1 MSLPDEPL
9 TRKEQYLSNIAGQGG
24 DLPEEPLT
32 RVEQYLDYIAR
43 NGGTGGGSVDIT
55 IDSAPTQ
62 GSTNAVSSGGV
73 YAALVGKQDAL
84 TFDTVPTEGSDNPVT
99 SDGLYVA
106 LDKVKSH
113 IYAFH
118 IDGSESDPSAKVT
131 YLEDA
136 KNMVP
141 AHMDYATGKFDY
153 GSWKNV
159 FFMPRP
165 CMVLQEGIVDYYL
178 DPDDYTKKEDG
189 TASDIA
195 DTSYAGN
202 AMMEWGQNRKKI
214 WYKVV
219 PDANDVTSGTVYIA
233 DDQMDSGYHAWSFIN
248 NQGELVDHFYTAIY
262 NGSSVNDG
270 SDDVMRSMS
279 GLAITQSLSGTV
291 ERDMCLANN
300 KGSEVLWYTEVIA
313 DRILIN
319 FLLILMGKS
328 TDTQTVFGR
337 GLDSGSQTALDAYRT
352 GALNDKG
359 LFFGYNDGNH
369 GVKVFGMEN
378 WWGAQWRRTA
388 GYIKNGSDQLI
399 KLTYGQQ
406 DGSTVDGYNTDGL
419 GYINMGITPTGT
431 SGGYID
437 VMNFNE
443 YGMFGKNSS
452 GSSSTHF
459 CDGQW
464 FNNSATTYAIFG
476 GYSTSGLLCGAFCYH
491 LSSAVSNVSWY
502 YGVALSYR
510 PRE

>member
-1 MSLPDEPL
+1 MAITKPPVLDETGKAIAASL
-9 TRKEQYLSNIAGQGG
+9 AGIEKA
-24 DLPEEPLT
+24 LK
-32 RVEQYLDYIAR
+32 R
-43 NGGTGGGSVDIT
+43 GSYT
-55 IDSAPTQ
+55 
-62 GSTNAVSSGGV
+62 
-73 YAALVGKQDAL
+73 L
-84 TFDTVPTEGSDNPVT
+84 
-99 SDGLYVA
+99 
-106 LDKVKSH
+106 
-113 IYAFH
+113 YAFH
-118 IDGSESDPSAKVT
+118 IDGSESNPASKVT

-136 KNMVP
+136 KGMTP
-141 AHMDYATGKFDY
+141 AGMDYTNGVFSY
-153 GSWKNV
+153 GSWADA

-165 CMVLQEGIVDYYL
+165 CMVLQEGVVDYYL

-202 AMMEWGQNRKKI
+202 AMMEWGQNGKKI

-219 PDANDVTSGTVYIA
+219 PDPGDVTSGTVYIS
-233 DDQMDSGYHAWSFIN
+233 DTQLDPSYHAWNFIN
-248 NQGELVDHFYTAIY
+248 NQGREVDHFYTPIF
-262 NGSSVNDG
+262 NGSSV
-270 SDDVMRSMS
+270 DDVMRSMS
-279 GLAITQSLSGTV
+279 GLAVSQSLTGTV
-291 ERDMCLANN
+291 ERDRCLANN
-300 KGSEVLWYTEVIA
+300 KGSEVLWYTEVMS

-337 GLDSGSQTALDAYRT
+337 GLDSWSQAALNAYRT

-388 GYIKNGSDQLI
+388 GYILKNGDQRV

-406 DGSTVDGYNTDGL
+406 DGSTVDGYNTTGD
-419 GYINMGITPTGT
+419 GYISMGISPTGT

-437 VMNFNE
+437 VMNFND

-452 GSSSTHF
+452 GSSSTHY

-464 FNNSATTYAIFG
+464 FNNSGDRYALFG
-476 GYSTSGLLCGAFCYH
+476 GDSVDGVLCGAVCCD
-491 LSSAVSNVSWY
+491 LADAVSIAYWY

>member
-1 MSLPDEPL
+1 MSITKPPVLDE
-9 TRKEQYLSNIAGQGG
+9 TGKRIAASLAGIEKA
-24 DLPEEPLT
+24 LK
-32 RVEQYLDYIAR
+32 R
-43 NGGTGGGSVDIT
+43 GTYT
-55 IDSAPTQ
+55 
-62 GSTNAVSSGGV
+62 
-73 YAALVGKQDAL
+73 L
-84 TFDTVPTEGSDNPVT
+84 
-99 SDGLYVA
+99 
-106 LDKVKSH
+106 
-113 IYAFH
+113 YAFH
-118 IDGSESDPSAKVT
+118 IDGTESNPASKVT

-136 KNMVP
+136 TGMTP
-141 AHMDYATGKFDY
+141 AGMDYTNGKFNY
-153 GSWKNV
+153 GSWEDA

-195 DTSYAGN
+195 DTTYAGN
-202 AMMEWGQNRKKI
+202 AMMEWGQNGKKI

-219 PDANDVTSGTVYIA
+219 PDPGDVTSGTVYIC
-233 DDQMDSGYHAWSFIN
+233 DEQLDPSYHAWSFIN
-248 NQGELVDHFYTAIY
+248 NQGREVDHFYTPIY

-270 SDDVMRSMS
+270 TNEVMRSMS
-279 GLAITQSLSGTV
+279 GLAITQSLSGT
-291 ERDMCLANN
+291 EEITRCRRNN
-300 KGSEVLWYTEVIA
+300 KGSDVLWYTEVIA

-328 TDTQTVFGR
+328 TDTQTVFGN
-337 GLDSGSQTALDAYRT
+337 GLITGSQTALNNYRT

-359 LFFGYNDGNH
+359 LFFGYSDQTH

-378 WWGAQWRRTA
+378 WWGAQWRRHA
-388 GYIKNGSDQLI
+388 GYIKAGNDQKI
-399 KLTYGQQ
+399 KLTYGRQ
-406 DGSTVDGYNTDGL
+406 DGSTADGYNTDGT
-419 GYINMGITPTGT
+419 GYINIGITPTGT

-452 GSSSTHF
+452 GSSSTHY

-464 FNNSATTYAIFG
+464 FNNSATTYVLFG
-476 GYSTSGLLCGAFCYH
+476 GASNNGVLCGAFCCS
-491 LSSAVSNVSWY
+491 LNAAVSSANWG

>member
-1 MSLPDEPL
+1 MSITKPPVLDE
-9 TRKEQYLSNIAGQGG
+9 TGKRIAASLAGIEKA
-24 DLPEEPLT
+24 LK
-32 RVEQYLDYIAR
+32 R
-43 NGGTGGGSVDIT
+43 GTYT
-55 IDSAPTQ
+55 
-62 GSTNAVSSGGV
+62 
-73 YAALVGKQDAL
+73 L
-84 TFDTVPTEGSDNPVT
+84 
-99 SDGLYVA
+99 
-106 LDKVKSH
+106 
-113 IYAFH
+113 YAFH
-118 IDGSESDPSAKVT
+118 IDGTESNPASKVT

-136 KNMVP
+136 KGMTP
-141 AHMDYATGKFDY
+141 AGMDYTNGVFSY
-153 GSWKNV
+153 GSWADA

-195 DTSYAGN
+195 DTTYAGN
-202 AMMEWGQNRKKI
+202 AMIEWGQNGKKI

-219 PDANDVTSGTVYIA
+219 PDPGDVTSGTVYIC
-233 DDQMDSGYHAWSFIN
+233 DEQLDPSYHAWSFIN
-248 NQGELVDHFYTAIY
+248 NQGREVDHFYTPIY

-270 SDDVMRSMS
+270 TNEVMRSMS
-279 GLAITQSLSGTV
+279 GLAITQSLTGT
-291 ERDMCLANN
+291 EEITRCRRNN
-300 KGSEVLWYTEVIA
+300 KGNDVLWYTEVIA

-328 TDTQTVFGR
+328 TDTQTVFGN
-337 GLDSGSQTALDAYRT
+337 GLITGSQTALNNYRT

-359 LFFGYNDGNH
+359 LFFGYSDQTH

-378 WWGAQWRRTA
+378 WWGAQWRRHA
-388 GYIKNGSDQLI
+388 GYIKAGNDQKI
-399 KLTYGQQ
+399 KLTYGRQ
-406 DGSTVDGYNTDGL
+406 DGSTADGYNTDGS
-419 GYINMGITPTGT
+419 GYINIGITPTGT

-452 GSSSTHF
+452 GSSSTHY

-464 FNNSATTYAIFG
+464 FNNGATTYALFG
-476 GYSTSGLLCGAFCYH
+476 GSSSAWVLCGAFCCC
-491 LSSAVSNVSWY
+491 LNASVSRANWA

>member
-1 MSLPDEPL
+1 MAITKPPVLDETGKAIAASL
-9 TRKEQYLSNIAGQGG
+9 AGIEKA
-24 DLPEEPLT
+24 LK
-32 RVEQYLDYIAR
+32 R
-43 NGGTGGGSVDIT
+43 GSYT
-55 IDSAPTQ
+55 
-62 GSTNAVSSGGV
+62 
-73 YAALVGKQDAL
+73 L
-84 TFDTVPTEGSDNPVT
+84 
-99 SDGLYVA
+99 
-106 LDKVKSH
+106 
-113 IYAFH
+113 YAFH
-118 IDGSESDPSAKVT
+118 IDGSESNPASKVT

-136 KNMVP
+136 KGMTP
-141 AHMDYATGKFDY
+141 AGMDYTNGVFSY
-153 GSWKNV
+153 GSWADA

-165 CMVLQEGIVDYYL
+165 CMVLQEGVVDYYL

-202 AMMEWGQNRKKI
+202 AMMEWGQNGKKI

-219 PDANDVTSGTVYIA
+219 PDPGDVTSGTVYIS
-233 DDQMDSGYHAWSFIN
+233 DTQLDPSYHAWNFIN
-248 NQGELVDHFYTAIY
+248 NQGREVDHFYTPIY

-270 SDDVMRSMS
+270 TNEVMRSMS
-279 GLAITQSLSGTV
+279 GLAITQSLSGAEEIT
-291 ERDMCLANN
+291 RCRRNN
-300 KGSEVLWYTEVIA
+300 KGSEVLWYTEVVA

-337 GLDSGSQTALDAYRT
+337 GLDSGSQAALNAYRT

-369 GVKVFGMEN
+369 GVKVFGMEG
-378 WWGAQWRRTA
+378 WWGGQWRRTA
-388 GYIKNGSDQLI
+388 GYILKNGDQRV

-406 DGSTVDGYNTDGL
+406 DGSTVDGYNTTGD
-419 GYINMGITPTGT
+419 GYISMGITPTGT

-437 VMNFNE
+437 QMNFND
-443 YGMFGKNSS
+443 YGMFGKDSS
-452 GSSSTHF
+452 GSSSTHY

-464 FNNSATTYAIFG
+464 FSNSGDKYALFG
-476 GYSTSGLLCGAFCYH
+476 GPSNAGLRCGAFCCA
-491 LSSAVSNVSWY
+491 LNDAAVAYWS

>member
-1 MSLPDEPL
+1 MAITKPPVLDETGKAIAASL
-9 TRKEQYLSNIAGQGG
+9 AGIEKA
-24 DLPEEPLT
+24 LK
-32 RVEQYLDYIAR
+32 R
-43 NGGTGGGSVDIT
+43 GSYT
-55 IDSAPTQ
+55 
-62 GSTNAVSSGGV
+62 
-73 YAALVGKQDAL
+73 L
-84 TFDTVPTEGSDNPVT
+84 
-99 SDGLYVA
+99 
-106 LDKVKSH
+106 
-113 IYAFH
+113 YAFH
-118 IDGSESDPSAKVT
+118 IDGSESNPASKVT

-136 KNMVP
+136 KGMTP
-141 AHMDYATGKFDY
+141 AGMDYTNGVFSY
-153 GSWKNV
+153 GSWADA

-165 CMVLQEGIVDYYL
+165 CMVLQEGVVDYYL

-202 AMMEWGQNRKKI
+202 AMMEWGQNGKKI

-219 PDANDVTSGTVYIA
+219 PDPGDVTSGTVYIC
-233 DDQMDSGYHAWSFIN
+233 DEQLDPSYHAWSFIN
-248 NQGELVDHFYTAIY
+248 NQGREVDHFYTPIY

-270 SDDVMRSMS
+270 TNEVMRSMS
-279 GLAITQSLSGTV
+279 GLAITQSLSGT
-291 ERDMCLANN
+291 EEITRCRRNN
-300 KGSEVLWYTEVIA
+300 KGSDVLWYTEVIA

-328 TDTQTVFGR
+328 TDTQTVFGN
-337 GLDSGSQTALDAYRT
+337 GLITGSQTALNNYRT

-359 LFFGYNDGNH
+359 LFFGYSDQTH

-378 WWGAQWRRTA
+378 WWGAQWRRHA
-388 GYIKNGSDQLI
+388 GYIKAGNDQKI
-399 KLTYGQQ
+399 KLTYGRQ
-406 DGSTVDGYNTDGL
+406 DGSTADGYNTDGS

-464 FNNSATTYAIFG
+464 FNNSATTYALFG
-476 GYSTSGLLCGAFCYH
+476 GASADGVRCGAFYCALH
-491 LSSAVSNVSWY
+491 DTVSNASWNF
-502 YGVALSYR
+502 GVALSYR

>member
-1 MSLPDEPL
+1 MAITKPPVLDETGKAIAASL
-9 TRKEQYLSNIAGQGG
+9 AGIEKA
-24 DLPEEPLT
+24 LK
-32 RVEQYLDYIAR
+32 R
-43 NGGTGGGSVDIT
+43 GSYT
-55 IDSAPTQ
+55 
-62 GSTNAVSSGGV
+62 
-73 YAALVGKQDAL
+73 L
-84 TFDTVPTEGSDNPVT
+84 
-99 SDGLYVA
+99 
-106 LDKVKSH
+106 
-113 IYAFH
+113 YAFH
-118 IDGSESDPSAKVT
+118 IDGSESNPASKVT

-136 KNMVP
+136 KGMTP
-141 AHMDYATGKFDY
+141 AGMDYTNGVFSY
-153 GSWKNV
+153 GSWADA

-165 CMVLQEGIVDYYL
+165 CMVLQEGVVDYYL

-202 AMMEWGQNRKKI
+202 AMMEWGQNGKKI

-219 PDANDVTSGTVYIA
+219 PDPGDVTSGTVYIC
-233 DDQMDSGYHAWSFIN
+233 DEQLDPSYHAWSFIN
-248 NQGELVDHFYTAIY
+248 NQGREVDHFYTPIY

-270 SDDVMRSMS
+270 TNDVMRSMS
-279 GLAITQSLSGTV
+279 GLAVSQSLTGTV
-291 ERDMCLANN
+291 ERDRCLANN
-300 KGSEVLWYTEVIA
+300 KGSEVLWYTEVMA

-337 GLDSGSQTALDAYRT
+337 GLDSGSQTALNAYRT

-388 GYIKNGSDQLI
+388 GYILKNGDQRV

-406 DGSTVDGYNTDGL
+406 DGSTVDGYNTTGD
-419 GYINMGITPTGT
+419 GYISMGISPTGT

-437 VMNFNE
+437 VMNFND

-452 GSSSTHF
+452 GSSSTHY

-464 FNNSATTYAIFG
+464 FNNSGDRYALFG
-476 GYSTSGLLCGAFCYH
+476 GYSSNGVHCGAFYCR
-491 LSSAVSNVSWY
+491 LDSTVSDADWH

>member
-1 MSLPDEPL
+1 MSITLPPFLDR
-9 TRKEQYLSNIAGQGG
+9 TGKEIAQSLAGIEKA
-24 DLPEEPLT
+24 LK
-32 RVEQYLDYIAR
+32 R
-43 NGGTGGGSVDIT
+43 GSYT
-55 IDSAPTQ
+55 
-62 GSTNAVSSGGV
+62 
-73 YAALVGKQDAL
+73 L
-84 TFDTVPTEGSDNPVT
+84 
-99 SDGLYVA
+99 
-106 LDKVKSH
+106 
-113 IYAFH
+113 YAFH
-118 IDGSESDPSAKVT
+118 IDGSESNPASKVT

-136 KNMVP
+136 KGMTP
-141 AHMDYATGKFDY
+141 AKMDYTNGVFDY
-153 GSWKNV
+153 GSWKDA

-178 DPDDYTKKEDG
+178 DLDDYTKKEDG

-202 AMMEWGQNRKKI
+202 AMMEWGQNGKKI

-219 PDANDVTSGTVYIA
+219 PDSGDVTSGTVYIS
-233 DDQMDSGYHAWSFIN
+233 DTQLDPSYHAWNFIN
-248 NQGELVDHFYTAIY
+248 NQGREVDHFYTPIY

-270 SDDVMRSMS
+270 TADVMRSMS
-279 GLAITQSLSGTV
+279 GLAITQSLTGTV
-291 ERDMCLANN
+291 EKTRCLANN
-300 KGSEVLWYTEVIA
+300 KGDEVLWFTEVVA

-337 GLDSGSQTALDAYRT
+337 GLDSGSQTALNNYRT

-388 GYIKNGSDQLI
+388 GYIKAGNDQKI

-406 DGSTVDGYNTDGL
+406 DGTTVDGYNTDGS

-452 GSSSTHF
+452 GSSSTHY

-464 FNNSATTYAIFG
+464 FNNNATTYALFG
-476 GYSTSGLLCGAFCYH
+476 GCSRDGVLCGAFYCVLNY
-491 LSSAVSNVSWY
+491 AVSVAYWHF
-502 YGVALSYR
+502 GVALSYR

>member
-1 MSLPDEPL
+1 MSITKPPVLDE
-9 TRKEQYLSNIAGQGG
+9 TGKRIAASLAGIEKA
-24 DLPEEPLT
+24 LK
-32 RVEQYLDYIAR
+32 R
-43 NGGTGGGSVDIT
+43 GSYT
-55 IDSAPTQ
+55 
-62 GSTNAVSSGGV
+62 
-73 YAALVGKQDAL
+73 L
-84 TFDTVPTEGSDNPVT
+84 
-99 SDGLYVA
+99 
-106 LDKVKSH
+106 
-113 IYAFH
+113 YAFH
-118 IDGSESDPSAKVT
+118 IDGSESNPASKVT

-136 KNMVP
+136 KGMTP
-141 AHMDYATGKFDY
+141 AGMDYTNGKFSY
-153 GSWKNV
+153 GSWEDA

-195 DTSYAGN
+195 DTTYAGN
-202 AMMEWGQNRKKI
+202 AMMEWGQNGKKI

-219 PDANDVTSGTVYIA
+219 PDPGDVTSGTVYIC
-233 DDQMDSGYHAWSFIN
+233 DEQLDPSYHAWSFIN
-248 NQGELVDHFYTAIY
+248 NQGREVDHFYTPIY

-270 SDDVMRSMS
+270 TNEVMRSMS
-279 GLAITQSLSGTV
+279 GLAITQSLSGT
-291 ERDMCLANN
+291 EEITRCRRNN
-300 KGSEVLWYTEVIA
+300 KGSDVLWYTEVIA

-328 TDTQTVFGR
+328 TDTQTVFGN
-337 GLDSGSQTALDAYRT
+337 GLITGSQTALNNYRT

-359 LFFGYNDGNH
+359 LFFGYSDQTH

-378 WWGAQWRRTA
+378 WWGAQWRRHA
-388 GYIKNGSDQLI
+388 GYIKAGNDQKI
-399 KLTYGQQ
+399 KLTYGRQ
-406 DGSTVDGYNTDGL
+406 DGSTADGYNTDGS

-464 FNNSATTYAIFG
+464 FNNSATTYALFG
-476 GYSTSGLLCGAFCYH
+476 GCSSYGVLCGAFCCA
-491 LSSAVSNVSWY
+491 LDSAVSAAGWSV
-502 YGVALSYR
+502 GVALSYR